1 MITKSPL
8 YKQIIISIGSNNV
21 ERVMAQSNVHV
32 TNITRSLKGIKLEVV
47 VDFIRFDNKG
57 IIITTNKVVAI
68 LDLNIV
74 DEYMKNLNDIDSSD
88 IMSPSLPQSKL
99 YLKILNILYF
109 VKDNNLSLTSD
120 IIERIIETS
129 HIFNNIVLAF

>member
-47 VDFIRFDNKG
+47 VDFIRFDNKD

-68 LDLNIV
+68 SDLNIV

>member
-1 MITKSPL
+1 
-8 YKQIIISIGSNNV
+8 
-21 ERVMAQSNVHV
+21 MAQSNVHV
-32 TNITRSLKGIKLEVV
+32 TNITRSLKDIKLEVV
-47 VDFIRFDNKG
+47 VDFIRFDNKD

-68 LDLNIV
+68 SDLNIV

>member
-21 ERVMAQSNVHV
+21 ERVIDQSNVHV

-47 VDFIRFDNKG
+47 VDFIRFDNKD

-68 LDLNIV
+68 SDLNIV